1 MNDGEKMALA
11 FDILVSAEVTGEFND
26 CVWVRIDRDSWEAF
40 FADEVEQDQ

>member
-26 CVWVRIDRDSWEAF
+26 CVWVRIDRDLWEAF
-40 FADEVEQDQ
+40 NSEEPDQ